1 MILPDVLDH
10 GLDLVLCGTAPS
22 RASKDA
28 AAYYAHPGNLFWRT
42 LFETG
47 LTPVQLRPAQYREVL
62 RYGIGLTDLCKHEF
76 GSDAELSR
84 GAFDAAALRRKIEL
98 YRPAAIAFDSKT
110 AARGFLGRQD
120 LRYGAQAER
129 IGDATRI
136 FVVPSPSGR
145 ARSYWDVAP
154 WHEVGAFVTE
164 LRLRRGLSDAAV
176 SRLPADE
183 EHMP

>member
-22 RASKDA
+22 RASKEA

-47 LTPVQLRPAQYREVL
+47 LTPVLLRPAQYREVL
-62 RYGIGLTDLCKHEF
+62 RYRIGLTDLCKYEF

-84 GAFDAAALRRKIEL
+84 DAFDADSLRSKIEL

-110 AARGFLGRQD
+110 AARGFLGRRD
-120 LRYGAQAER
+120 VGYGAQPER
-129 IGDATRI
+129 IGDGI
-136 FVVPSPSGR
+136 SVFVVPSPSGR

-154 WHEVGAFVTE
+154 WHEIGAFVAE
-164 LRLRRGLSDAAV
+164 RRRLRSGRAPRS
-176 SRLPADE
+176 PAGE
-183 EHMP
+183 EHTP

>member
-22 RASKDA
+22 RASKEA

-47 LTPVQLRPAQYREVL
+47 LTPVLLRPAQYREVL
-62 RYGIGLTDLCKHEF
+62 RYRIGLNDLCKHEF

-84 GAFDAAALRRKIEL
+84 RAFDPASLRRKIEL

-110 AARGFLGRQD
+110 AARGFLGRRD
-120 LRYGAQAER
+120 VGYGAQPEG
-129 IGDATRI
+129 IGDGTRV

-154 WHEVGAFVTE
+154 WHEIGAFVAE
-164 LRLRRGLSDAAV
+164 RRRHRSSGALRS
-176 SRLPADE
+176 PAGE
-183 EHMP
+183 EHTP